1 MTLGGTNTYVVGRD
15 PAYVIDPGPAIA
27 EHLDAVREEGE
38 ARGGIAGAVLTHSH
52 ADHSA
57 GVAALGAPLLWG
69 AISSTDETSWVP
81 DPTAPALGE
90 VPPGWEAIP
99 TPGHAPDHVVFVHGD
114 VCFCGDLVLG
124 EGSTIVPPAA
134 FGGSLD
140 DYMESLRRVRD
151 LGARILAPG
160 HGPLI
165 DDPTARIDGYLAH
178 REDRERR
185 LVAALDAGERSRTR
199 LLDLV
204 WDDVPELMRPAAAM
218 AMQAHLERLAA
229 EGRAEPSELLE

>member
-1 MTLGGTNTYVVGRD
+1 
-15 PAYVIDPGPAIA
+15 
-27 EHLDAVREEGE
+27 
-38 ARGGIAGAVLTHSH
+38 
-52 ADHSA
+52 
-57 GVAALGAPLLWG
+57 
-69 AISSTDETSWVP
+69 
-81 DPTAPALGE
+81 
-90 VPPGWEAIP
+90 
-99 TPGHAPDHVVFVHGD
+99 
-114 VCFCGDLVLG
+114 
-124 EGSTIVPPAA
+124 
-134 FGGSLD
+134 
-140 DYMESLRRVRD
+140 VRD